1 MHNNNKNAYCQFRQI
16 FPYLELVLY
25 EQNNRNSLKTKFAKN
40 IKLTR
45 KC

>member
-1 MHNNNKNAYCQFRQI
+1 MHDSNNTYCQFRQK
-16 FPYLELVLY
+16 FPYFELVLY
-25 EQNNRNSLKTKFAKN
+25 EKNNPNSLKTKFAKN